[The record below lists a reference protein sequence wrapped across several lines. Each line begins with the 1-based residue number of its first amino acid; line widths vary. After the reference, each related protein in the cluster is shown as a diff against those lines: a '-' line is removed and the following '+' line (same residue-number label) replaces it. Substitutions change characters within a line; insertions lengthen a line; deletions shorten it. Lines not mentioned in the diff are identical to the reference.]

1 MAIQSVIVK
10 NFRSYESYAV
20 EFQPGV
26 TIIVGPNASGKT
38 NLLESVYMLAQG
50 SSFRVSDK
58 DLVRRGSDWA
68 RLDGVFDNEERTLKL
83 QLGQPKTKKTFVIDE
98 STHTRLSFNQTIP
111 VVLFEPDDIRLIGGS
126 PERRRSFLNDLL
138 SQTVPTYKKALSS
151 YGRALKQRNTL
162 LKKHADSSS
171 LFAWNVIMA
180 RAAEELVRAR
190 TRAVEEINNSISDIY
205 GSIADKKHSIAMEYK
220 TQVISDNYM
229 NALVRRLEHSA
240 TVDIERGF
248 TSVGP
253 HRDDLAIT
261 INGNSADV
269 SASRG
274 EARTIT
280 LALKII
286 EVEMIKSIRDQAPI
300 LLLDDVFSELDGI
313 RRKMLTHFLNDHQAI
328 ITTTDAD
335 VVGKKFTS
343 LAQII
348 TF

>member
-58 DLVRRGSDWA
+58 DLVRRSSNWA
-68 RLDGVFDNEERTLKL
+68 RLDGVFDTQERVLKL
-83 QLGQPKTKKTFVIDE
+83 QLGEPKTKKTFVIDE
-98 STHTRLSFNQTIP
+98 SIHSRLSFNQTVP

-151 YGRALKQRNTL
+151 YSRVLKQRNTL
-162 LKKHADSSS
+162 LKNHSDSSS

-180 RAAEELVRAR
+180 RAAEELVVSR
-190 TRAVEEINNSISDIY
+190 TKAVEEINTRISDIY
-205 GSIADKKHSIAMEYK
+205 GSIADKTHTISMEYK
-220 TQVISDNYM
+220 TQVVSENYM
-229 NALVRRLEHSA
+229 NALVRRLEHSVA
-240 TVDIERGF
+240 VDRIRGF

-253 HRDDLAIT
+253 HRDDLVIA
-261 INGNSADV
+261 INGNAADI

-286 EVEMIKSIRDQAPI
+286 EVDMIKSIRSSAPI
-300 LLLDDVFSELDGI
+300 LLLDDVFSELDGV
-313 RRKMLTHFLNDHQAI
+313 RRKMLTHFLSDHQAI

-335 VVGKKFTS
+335 VVGKKFTQLAEFIS
-343 LAQII
+343 L
-348 TF
+348 